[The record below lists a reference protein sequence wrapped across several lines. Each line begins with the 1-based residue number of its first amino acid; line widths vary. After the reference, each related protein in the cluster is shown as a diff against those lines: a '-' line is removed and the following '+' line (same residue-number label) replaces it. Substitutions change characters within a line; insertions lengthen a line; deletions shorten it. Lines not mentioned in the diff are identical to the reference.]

1 MLLGQHTTTKVRRFH
16 ILVCIL
22 AALSVGSGAN
32 SAPNLT
38 ITGPIEGKPILDLG
52 EFDIKALGYVTE
64 EFFVS
69 GTAASYTSL
78 NSPGN
83 GQWTV
88 EPAESASFATRVVV
102 VRPSD
107 TAKFN
112 GSVVVEWLNVT
123 GGGDLAVDWK
133 VAHRELIREGFAYV
147 GVSAQKIGVEGTLNA
162 LPGAAALKRADPE
175 RYGTLVHPGDKF
187 AFDIY
192 TQAGRAVRG
201 GDGASRLLGPLTP
214 QRVLSIGDSQSAA
227 FLTTYVN
234 AIDSRDKVFDGFLIH
249 SRSGGSAPIEG
260 RRAARDGGAPAAI
273 RGAVKIR
280 TDVRVPV
287 IVLITETDLVGRG
300 ASGFFGARQP
310 DNDNLR
316 VWEIAGTAHADVYFS
331 KVGYVDS
338 GLLPI
343 DKLADAFRSADVAFG
358 QQMSLPM
365 NVAPQ
370 HHYVLEAAV
379 RRLDLWIRDG
389 QPPPKAAPIA
399 ALPGA
404 KPGDSPSLMLD
415 KNGNALGGVRTPW
428 VDVPTAKLSGLG
440 QSGEGFAFLFGTTA
454 VFDASTLAQLYPGGR
469 AEYLAKFKQSL
480 DETVSAGFLLKDDV
494 AEIMDLA
501 AAMYPDE

>member
-1 MLLGQHTTTKVRRFH
+1 MLLGQRTTTKVRRFH
-16 ILVCIL
+16 ILVCFF
-22 AALSVGSGAN
+22 AVLSTSSCAD

-38 ITGPIEGKPILDLG
+38 ITGPIEGRPVLNLG
-52 EFDIKALGYVTE
+52 EYDLKALGYVTE
-64 EFFVS
+64 EFFIS
-69 GTAASYTSL
+69 GTATSYTSL
-78 NSPGN
+78 NTPAD

-88 EPAESASFATRVVV
+88 EPAENALFTTRVVV
-102 VRPSD
+102 LRPND

-123 GGGDLAVDWK
+123 GGGDLAVDWN

-147 GVSAQKIGVEGTLNA
+147 GVSAQKIGVEGTPNA
-162 LPGAAALKRADPE
+162 LPGAAALKRADPA
-175 RYGTLVHPGDKF
+175 RYSTLVHPGDKF

-192 TQAGRAVRG
+192 AQAGRAARG
-201 GDGASRLLGPLTP
+201 RAGASHLLGPLTP

-234 AIDSRDKVFDGFLIH
+234 AVDSVDKVFDGFLIH
-249 SRSGGSAPIEG
+249 SRSSGSVPVEG
-260 RRAARDGGAPAAI
+260 RRAARDRGAPAAI
-273 RGAVKIR
+273 RSAVKIR

-300 ASGFFGARQP
+300 ASGFFAARQP

-316 VWEIAGTAHADVYFS
+316 VWEIAGTAHGDAYFS

-338 GLLPI
+338 GFLPTE
-343 DKLADAFRSADVAFG
+343 KLAEAFASVDPPFG
-358 QQMSLPM
+358 IKMSVPM
-365 NVAPQ
+365 NAAPQ

-379 RRLDLWIRDG
+379 HRLDRWVRDG
-389 QPPPKAAPIA
+389 QPPPKATPLA
-399 ALPGA
+399 AVPGA

-440 QSGEGFAFLFGTTA
+440 QSGEGFAFLFGTTV

-469 AEYLAKFKQSL
+469 SEYLAKFKQSL
-480 DETVSAGFLLKDDV
+480 DTTVSAGFLLKDDV
-494 AEIMDLA
+494 AEIMALA
-501 AAMYPDE
+501 AAMYPIE